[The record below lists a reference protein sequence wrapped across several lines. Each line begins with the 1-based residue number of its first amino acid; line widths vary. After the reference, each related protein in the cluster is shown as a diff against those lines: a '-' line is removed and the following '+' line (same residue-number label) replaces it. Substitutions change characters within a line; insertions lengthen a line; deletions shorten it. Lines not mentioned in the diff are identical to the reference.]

1 VRVLQLAQACVS
13 FELVV
18 VNSSD
23 GASVADEGRS
33 AEQNRDA
40 NLSWRIAE
48 FESRH
53 QDESQY
59 RRTKLPTGGMALAG
73 RVTTEL
79 VAGVVV
85 GAFIG
90 WALDNWLG
98 TTPVLMVVFF
108 FIGSAA
114 GMMNVWRAL
123 TGRGMAAGFVDEKSS
138 QAHEN
143 LANEH
148 MNRRD

>member
-1 VRVLQLAQACVS
+1 MTDKDRP
-13 FELVV
+13 
-18 VNSSD
+18 
-23 GASVADEGRS
+23 AD
-33 AEQNRDA
+33 QKRDA
-40 NLSWRIAE
+40 DLTERTRE
-48 FESRH
+48 FEN
-53 QDESQY
+53 
-59 RRTKLPTGGMALAG
+59 RRQEDSCPNRAKLPSGGMAMAG

-85 GAFIG
+85 GTFIG

-98 TTPVLMVVFF
+98 TTPTFMVVFF

-138 QAHEN
+138 EEADDAADEQKS
-143 LANEH
+143 
-148 MNRRD
+148 RRH